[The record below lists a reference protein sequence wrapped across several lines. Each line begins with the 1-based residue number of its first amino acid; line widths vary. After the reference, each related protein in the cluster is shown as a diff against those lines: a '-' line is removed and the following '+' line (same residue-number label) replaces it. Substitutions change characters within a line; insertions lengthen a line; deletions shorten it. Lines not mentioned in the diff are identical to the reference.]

1 MPLTATGTQVPWH
14 NVGAAEA
21 AKCCC
26 PSADPLCDYT
36 RMDAG
41 QESWLGADWIC
52 ELTPAEYAGLVAGGT
67 WGVTLTGSRT
77 ETGTKFGGSWSGSA
91 TLSGGGTAVRSGCDQ
106 KADFAASI
114 SDTYSWVPSG
124 TLSNTVN
131 FNLRLQH
138 VIGKYVAGIGT
149 PNNAAKPYGLRMG
162 DFTTLWPVGVASGTS
177 TGSTWSIFTLAP
189 TDLYYYVPIL
199 DEWFETP
206 ALPVTHPFYR
216 GAWTGGF
223 FAYPSRDSGART
235 FPPFSL
241 GSHSITAESWS
252 VDITWTA
259 SAP

>member
-1 MPLTATGTQVPWH
+1 MPLIATGTQVPWH

-36 RMDAG
+36 YMDAG
-41 QESWLGADWIC
+41 QEAWLGHDWIC

-67 WGVTLTGSRT
+67 WGVAITGSRS
-77 ETGTKFGGSWSGSA
+77 ETGIKFGGAWTGSA

-106 KADFAASI
+106 KADFTGTL

-124 TLSNTVN
+124 SLSNSDSFT
-131 FNLRLQH
+131 FRLQH

-149 PNNAAKPYGLRMG
+149 PNNPAKPYGLRMG
-162 DFTTLWPVGVASGTS
+162 DFTTPWRVGVQSGDAN
-177 TGSTWSIFTLAP
+177 GSTWSFFSMWP
-189 TDLYYYVPIL
+189 TDLYYYDRFL

-216 GAWTGGF
+216 GAWTATWGP
-223 FAYPSRDSGART
+223 YPSTNRT
-235 FPPFSL
+235 VGVFALS
-241 GSHSITAESWS
+241 SHSITAESWS